1 MPTPTPSQNEVI
13 QCAYEP
19 ATTVKVI
26 AGPGSGKT
34 LTLML
39 KVRELISKGI
49 VGADEVLVLSLTN
62 KAVDNVINQLNS
74 IFSELETTT
83 DEIQGDVLTDLVA
96 QIGVYTIH
104 GLANRVVV
112 ENEGLVNI
120 IEENGWRGL
129 SKLIP
134 ANLLKKYVSGRR
146 GTTLTPKMF
155 ERLFRE
161 YQAKGTVNEKDAAM
175 EQIVTIMKASKVFT
189 NEELISL
196 ATKYLRSGA
205 ANQASE
211 LPSMTNDLLHK
222 YKVVIVDE
230 YQDLFPSLGPFLSAI
245 SQNKQLFL
253 FGDPHQSIYGFLG
266 DNRSVIRFL
275 ESMRPPENLKVFHL
289 YDNFRST
296 PEITRWANAVAGDVS
311 RAVTNNNA
319 FFSKEP
325 MGIEPSLVDIA
336 DPLEELEVI
345 TDKICQLVS
354 NSVKLSDIAV
364 LTRTNAQLKAVGDHF
379 SSYGIP
385 TEKLTAQPDWIS
397 DKNIKF
403 LVDLLKTCML
413 VSREKRFVE
422 GAGQHQSDFS
432 VIVTLSSLK
441 GVSNQS
447 IQTLFG
453 EAQKANISLWNFISQ
468 SRQWPT
474 GVSNRTRIESF
485 VRHLEPLLEYL
496 ESSQPLTA
504 ISIISRLVTVSHQ
517 IGFKPDEIKNENDLE
532 IFREHLIEMLGVLKL
547 CSSTRPQNVSLTEWF
562 LETWMDQHSSFI
574 QHAAN
579 ERSNIHDL
587 GAVKISTIH
596 SSKGLEFPVVFLSG
610 SSNSNFPIE
619 KNALY
624 VGMTRARN
632 LLYMMNV
639 KNKFLPPPNP
649 ESGTGIFDNQK
660 IWNYYNKDLNRPI
673 GRQLESSLQKY
684 RAVNQKFS
692 LNPSVRA
699 YSTMVRMVCNSLK
712 HI

>member
-1 MPTPTPSQNEVI
+1 MLTPTPSQNEVI

-39 KVRELISKGI
+39 KVRELILKG
-49 VGADEVLVLSLTN
+49 VVRADEVLVLSLTN
-62 KAVDNVINQLNS
+62 KAVDNVISQLKNV
-74 IFSELETTT
+74 FSEVDATPDGSCEGT
-83 DEIQGDVLTDLVA
+83 VADLVS

-112 ENEGLVNI
+112 ENEGLINI

-146 GTTLTPKMF
+146 STTLTPKMF

-161 YQAKGTVNEKDAAM
+161 YQAKKKVNEKDAVM
-175 EQIVTIMKASKVFT
+175 EQIITIMKASKVFT
-189 NEELISL
+189 NEELILL
-196 ATKYLRSGA
+196 ATKHLRSGA
-205 ANQASE
+205 AIDTGE
-211 LPSMTNDLLHK
+211 LPSMTSDLLHK

-230 YQDLFPSLGPFLSAI
+230 YQDLFPSLGPFLSVI
-245 SQNKQLFL
+245 SQKQQLFL

-266 DNRSVIRFL
+266 DNRSVIRSL

-296 PEITRWANAVAGDVS
+296 PEITKWANAVAGDIS
-311 RAVTNNNA
+311 RAITNTKA

-325 MGIEPSLVDIA
+325 MGIAPSLIEIA
-336 DPLEELEVI
+336 DPLEELEFI
-345 TDKICQLVS
+345 MDKICQLVS

-364 LTRTNAQLKAVGDHF
+364 LTRTNAQLKAVSDHF

-385 TEKLTAQPDWIS
+385 TEKLTAQPDWMT

-403 LVDLLKTCML
+403 LVDLLKACML
-413 VSREKRFVE
+413 INREKRSAE
-422 GAGQHQSDFS
+422 GVRQHQSDFS
-432 VIVTLSSLK
+432 VIVTLSSLR

-447 IQTLFG
+447 IQALFG
-453 EAQKANISLWNFISQ
+453 EAQKANVSLWNFISQ
-468 SRQWPT
+468 SHQWPV
-474 GVSNRTRIESF
+474 GVSNRTKIQSF
-485 VRHLEPLLEYL
+485 VEHVKPLLEIL
-496 ESSQPLTA
+496 EFDESLTP

-517 IGFKPDEIKNENDLE
+517 VGFKPDDMKNESDLD
-532 IFREHLIEMLGVLKL
+532 IFREHLIEMLSVLKL
-547 CSSTRPQNVSLTEWF
+547 CSVNRPQNISLTEWF

-574 QHAAN
+574 QQVTN
-579 ERSNIHDL
+579 ERNDINDL

-610 SSNSNFPIE
+610 SSNANFPME

-632 LLYMMNV
+632 FLYMTNV
-639 KNKFLPPPNP
+639 KNKLLPPRNA
-649 ESGTGIFDNQK
+649 EGNTGIFGNQA
-660 IWNYYNKDLNRPI
+660 IWTYYNKDLNRAI
-673 GRQLESSLQKY
+673 HKRAESGLQKY
-684 RAVNQKFS
+684 RTINQKFS
-692 LNPSVRA
+692 LNPSVRV
-699 YSTMVRMVCNSLK
+699 YSTMARMICNSCK
-712 HI
+712 RI